1 METLVCPRCSK
12 VVPIGAVL
20 GILHRS
26 SGPRCGTCR
35 APMQQRELA
44 HEQVRAL
51 HRKHELTV
59 ALALGVFV
67 AFVLLVVWFGEWLRG

>member
-1 METLVCPRCSK
+1 
-12 VVPIGAVL
+12 
-20 GILHRS
+20 
-26 SGPRCGTCR
+26 
-35 APMQQRELA
+35 MQQRELA